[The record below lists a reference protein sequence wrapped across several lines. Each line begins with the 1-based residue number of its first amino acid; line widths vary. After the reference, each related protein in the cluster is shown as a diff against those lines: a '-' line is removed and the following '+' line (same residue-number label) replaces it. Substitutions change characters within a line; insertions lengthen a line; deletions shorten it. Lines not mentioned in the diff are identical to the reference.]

1 MKTYNIANLI
11 IFWESQLHN
20 TFKDI
25 IRVLEIV
32 DDNSPEETKLDRILD
47 VLRGAGLF
55 EEDYQ
60 AEHTEEQKQAI
71 RREVERR
78 SEFKMEELSDEN
90 LLVPIDVYEASLL
103 NSQRI
108 KILIIL
114 N

>member
-11 IFWESQLHN
+11 IFWNSQLHN

-25 IRVLEIV
+25 IKVLEIV
-32 DDNSPEETKLDRILD
+32 DDSSPEEDKLDKILD
-47 VLRGAGLF
+47 VLRAARLF

-60 AEHTEEQKQAI
+60 EEHTEEQKQAI
-71 RREVERR
+71 KKEIERR
-78 SEFKMEELSDEN
+78 AQFKMEELSEQN
-90 LLVPIDVYEASLL
+90 VLVPIDVYEANLL